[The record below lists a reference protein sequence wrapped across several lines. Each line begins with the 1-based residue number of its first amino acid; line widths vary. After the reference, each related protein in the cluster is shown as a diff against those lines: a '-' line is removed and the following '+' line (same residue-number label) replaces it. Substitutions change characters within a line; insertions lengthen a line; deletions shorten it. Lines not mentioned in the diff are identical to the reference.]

1 MTVHALT
8 PVASDQVI
16 DVDIDGWPAL
26 QIDPATG
33 SIRVNDLRATEAYAV
48 RADATEP
55 AAVGHQIHIVI
66 DPERRSLTIDTGS
79 VVAWIDREHDRPTLA
94 LVRAVNDDCIALLD
108 CVVRFRQEPAAT
120 SIRHSHPQR

>member
-8 PVASDQVI
+8 PVAVNEMI
-16 DVDIDGWPAL
+16 DVAIDGWPAL

-55 AAVGHQIHIVI
+55 GAAGHQIHVVI
-66 DPERRSLTIDTGS
+66 DPERGSLTVDTGS
-79 VVAWIDREHDRPTLA
+79 VVAWIDREHDRPTHA

-120 SIRHSHPQR
+120 SIRYAHPRR

>member
-1 MTVHALT
+1 MTVHVLT
-8 PVASDQVI
+8 PVAVNEMI
-16 DVDIDGWPAL
+16 DLAIDGWPAL

-55 AAVGHQIHIVI
+55 GAVGHQIHVVV
-66 DPERRSLTIDTGS
+66 DPERGSLTVDTGS
-79 VVAWIDREHDRPTLA
+79 VVAWIDREHDRPTHA

-120 SIRHSHPQR
+120 SIRHANPRR

>member
-8 PVASDQVI
+8 PVAVNEMI
-16 DVDIDGWPAL
+16 DLAIDGWPAL

-48 RADATEP
+48 RADATRP
-55 AAVGHQIHIVI
+55 DAVGHQIHLVI

-79 VVAWIDREHDRPTLA
+79 VVAWIDRDHDRPTHA
-94 LVRAVNDDCIALLD
+94 LVRAVNDNCVSLLD
-108 CVVRFRQEPAAT
+108 CVVRFCQEPPAT
-120 SIRHSHPQR
+120 SIRHAHPRR

>member
-8 PVASDQVI
+8 PVGANEVI
-16 DVDIDGWPAL
+16 DLAIDGWPAL

-55 AAVGHQIHIVI
+55 GAVGHQIHLVI
-66 DPERRSLTIDTGS
+66 DPERGSLTVDTGS
-79 VVAWIDREHDRPTLA
+79 VVAWIDREHDRPTHA
-94 LVRAVNDDCIALLD
+94 LVRAVNDDCIALVD
-108 CVVRFRQEPAAT
+108 CVVRFRQEPAPT
-120 SIRHSHPQR
+120 SIRHANTWR

>member
-1 MTVHALT
+1 MNVHALT
-8 PVASDQVI
+8 PVAVNEMI
-16 DVDIDGWPAL
+16 DLAIGGWPAL

-55 AAVGHQIHIVI
+55 GAVGHQIHVVI
-66 DPERRSLTIDTGS
+66 DPERRSLTVDTGS
-79 VVAWIDREHDRPTLA
+79 VVAWIDREHDRPTHA

-108 CVVRFRQEPAAT
+108 CVVRFCQEPAAT
-120 SIRHSHPQR
+120 SIRREHPRR

>member
-8 PVASDQVI
+8 PVASDELI
-16 DVDIDGWPAL
+16 DLAIDGWPAL

-55 AAVGHQIHIVI
+55 GAVGHQIHLVI

-79 VVAWIDREHDRPTLA
+79 VVAWIDRDHDRTTHA

-108 CVVRFRQEPAAT
+108 CVVRFRQEPPAT
-120 SIRHSHPQR
+120 SIRHAHPRR